1 MQSSEAQCSSKPQI
15 VHRSVRIKS
24 MRQRTRVRFLI
35 FLLFAI
41 LILLLLNVLLYES
54 YKKAKEQYKV
64 SEMKVELLEDE
75 KLQLTEDVNELGKEI
90 EDLKKQYNNI
100 LAQNE
105 KVRINLREITRQN
118 EELAKKNREL
128 IDENI
133 ALQNSLKM
141 AASVGIKPQNYT
153 KFNGISSR
161 SSLERGR
168 YIGTFIGTAYTP
180 SKEECGNT
188 KGITRSGK
196 PIIPGVTI
204 AVDQNY
210 WPLGSIF
217 YIKGLGYAVAMDT
230 GSAIKGKYRFD
241 FSVFDKE
248 FAKKLGVRKWDV
260 YLIKLGNGNV
270 EQISF

>member
-1 MQSSEAQCSSKPQI
+1 MRSK
-15 VHRSVRIKS
+15 IK
-24 MRQRTRVRFLI
+24 TRLLI
-35 FLLFAI
+35 FLLVVTLI
-41 LILLLLNVLLYES
+41 LILTNVLLYE
-54 YKKAKEQYKV
+54 YFKNAKEQYRV
-64 SEMKVELLEDE
+64 SETKTELLENE
-75 KLQLTEDVNELGKEI
+75 KLHLIEDISELEKEI
-90 EDLKKQYNNI
+90 ENLKKQYDDI

-105 KVRINLREITRQN
+105 QIKMNLREITRQN
-118 EELAKKNREL
+118 EELANKNREL

-133 ALQNSLKM
+133 ALQNSLKI

-153 KFNGISSR
+153 VFNGISSR
-161 SSLERGR
+161 SSLNRGR
-168 YIGTFIGTAYTP
+168 YIGSFIGTAYTP

-204 AVDQNY
+204 AVDEKY

-248 FAKKLGVRKWDV
+248 FAKKLGVRRWDV

-270 EQISF
+270 EEVSF